1 MIAIHPPAYFP
12 GLRYMALLQQVD
24 AFVLADTFPYT
35 RRSMQR
41 RSRLRNPQGWQWIT
55 VPLQARQQGRPLV
68 EAAINDDDP
77 WTGKHWR
84 AFQYNYR
91 STPYFEYFEPEL
103 EPLFTRKWHT
113 LGALTC
119 AIVEL
124 MRDMMGIGTSLMRAS
139 ALDGA
144 PDTVAGILDRLD
156 STNRVVYDEKDE
168 SDATSAEHVLRF
180 DAPTYRQNFPG
191 FEAGMSAVD
200 LLFNYGPEARSRL
213 TEHARIEPLA
223 AR

>member
-77 WTGKHWR
+77 WTASTGV
-84 AFQYNYR
+84 R
-91 STPYFEYFEPEL
+91 SNTTTAPRPTSSTSNRSWNRSL
-103 EPLFTRKWHT
+103 PANGTRW
-113 LGALTC
+113 
-119 AIVEL
+119 
-124 MRDMMGIGTSLMRAS
+124 
-139 ALDGA
+139 
-144 PDTVAGILDRLD
+144 
-156 STNRVVYDEKDE
+156 
-168 SDATSAEHVLRF
+168 
-180 DAPTYRQNFPG
+180 
-191 FEAGMSAVD
+191 
-200 LLFNYGPEARSRL
+200 GP
-213 TEHARIEPLA
+213 
-223 AR
+223 